1 MSKIKNFFL
10 QELPRLSQWQYLFK
24 VLSKKEKYLFFS
36 FFFLAIISFLFL
48 TFDWYFKNT
57 IFVPETGGEYKEGV
71 IGQPRFINPLYLST
85 NDLDR
90 DLVNLLFSSLLR
102 YNSKGEIIKDLA
114 QNFQIKENKDF
125 YFQLKENIFWHDGEP
140 LTVDDI
146 IFTIELIQ
154 NPQYKSPQR
163 IEFSGIRVKKGGRNK
178 ISFHLQKKYS
188 AFLETIVR
196 LKIIPKHIF
205 QDLSPEDLPWILG
218 TEKYLVGSGPF
229 QLEEIKR
236 DKTGYIKKIALKRN
250 EKFYS
255 SKPFLEKISFYFYEV
270 PEVLF
275 SALKS
280 KKINGFAFSNP
291 HYLKKIDKK
300 KFQIYYL
307 SSPRYFALFFNF
319 NNSEILKNKEIRKAL
334 NYLIDKKEIL
344 EKVFL
349 NQGKIVNSPILADYF
364 GFSSP
369 SFYKFNLEKGGKI
382 LEQQGFYLN
391 QKGFRVKIQEK
402 EEILFKK
409 NLKYKDQGEEVK
421 ELQKCLAQDK
431 KIYPKGEINGYFDL
445 KTKEAVIRFQ
455 EKYAL
460 EILKPI
466 GLKRGT
472 GEVKEITRRKL
483 NQICSKKTKEIIPLE
498 LNLTTLNKF
507 PLAEMAEILKNQL
520 EAAGIKIEL
529 KKVSLAEL
537 QTDILAKRNFEMFLF
552 GQSFGQILDPFS
564 FWHSSQKEY
573 PGLNITSYQSK
584 KGDILLIK
592 IRESSTNKE
601 RRRNLEKFQKI
612 ILNDVPAIFLV
623 QNYSFYIFSSK
634 LKGFSLKK
642 FVSLSD
648 RFTEIEKWHL
658 KTKRKWK

>member
-1 MSKIKNFFL
+1 MSKIKNSFL
-10 QELPRLSQWQYLFK
+10 QELPRLSQWRNFFK
-24 VLSKKEKYLFFS
+24 ILSKKEKYLFFS
-36 FFFLAIISFLFL
+36 FFSLAIISFLFL

-57 IFVPETGGEYKEGV
+57 IFVPEVGGEYKEGV

-90 DLVNLLFSSLLR
+90 DLVNLLFSSLLK
-102 YNSKGEIIKDLA
+102 YNSQGEIIKDLA
-114 QNFQIKENKDF
+114 QDFQIKKNKDF
-125 YFQLKENIFWHDGEP
+125 YFQLKENIFWHDGQP

-163 IEFSGIRVKKGGRNK
+163 IEFSGIRVKKEGRNK
-178 ISFHLQKKYS
+178 VSFHLQKRYS

-205 QDLSPEDLPWILG
+205 QDISPEDLPWVLG

-236 DKTGYIKKIALKRN
+236 DKTGYIKKITLKRN
-250 EKFYS
+250 KNFYS
-255 SKPFLEKISFYFYEV
+255 LKPFLEKISFYFYEA
-270 PEVLF
+270 PEALL

-280 KKINGFAFSNP
+280 KKINGFAISDP
-291 HYLKKIDKK
+291 HYFKKINKK

-307 SSPRYFALFFNF
+307 FSPRYFALFFNL

-349 NQGKIVNSPILADYF
+349 DQGKIVNSPILADYF
-364 GFSSP
+364 GFNSP
-369 SFYKFNLEKGGKI
+369 SFYKFNLDKGKKI

-391 QKGFRVKIQEK
+391 QEGFRVKIQEK

-431 KIYPKGEINGYFDL
+431 KIYPEGEINGYFGL

-455 EKYAL
+455 EKYAP
-460 EILKPI
+460 EILKPV

-472 GEVKEITRRKL
+472 GEVREKTHQKL

-507 PLAEMAEILKNQL
+507 PLAEIVEILKNQL

-537 QTDILAKRNFEMFLF
+537 QTDVLAKRNFEMFLF
-552 GQSFGQILDPFS
+552 GQSFGQIPDPFS

-573 PGLNITSYQSK
+573 PGLNITNYQSK

-592 IRESSTNKE
+592 IRESLTNKE
-601 RRRNLEKFQKI
+601 RRKNLEKFQKI
-612 ILNDVPAIFLV
+612 ILNDTPAIFLV
-623 QNYSFYIFSSK
+623 QNYSFYVFSPK

-642 FVSLSD
+642 IVSLSD
-648 RFTEIEKWHL
+648 RFTEIENWHL